1 MKKVTSI
8 TLGGVVF
15 AIEDDA
21 YEKLSEYLSTIERTF
36 SGNTDYHEI
45 ALDIENAI
53 AEKFT
58 QAGKSEKHAV
68 SVQDVEHVI
77 GEMGTA
83 EAVASEDMASHTKHT
98 EEPSKEKGGAGATR
112 ERRFYRD
119 TEDVIIAGVASGIAR
134 YFDVD
139 PVIVR
144 VLFVISIFFNG
155 FGFFAYII
163 LWLIVP
169 PAVTTAEKYAMRGER
184 VTIEEITEQV
194 KKNIQKI
201 DEKKIGEATRGV
213 WTNIR
218 GFLQNI
224 FTFLGRFVRFFFKII
239 TMIIGLGL
247 LLLGAF
253 GIAGLVSA
261 ASVLWLGESAWIRPE
276 FQEVVN
282 VLFANPAGY
291 LFTSAVL
298 ITVII
303 PLLVSIILGSSL
315 ISGKNLFTLTKGIIL
330 GVVWIAA
337 VTLAITLG
345 IVYQPIRIET
355 DRFLADGIFYVE
367 QSTIHI
373 QGLPRTEAL
382 H

>member
-1 MKKVTSI
+1 
-8 TLGGVVF
+8 
-15 AIEDDA
+15 
-21 YEKLSEYLSTIERTF
+21 
-36 SGNTDYHEI
+36 
-45 ALDIENAI
+45 
-53 AEKFT
+53 
-58 QAGKSEKHAV
+58 
-68 SVQDVEHVI
+68 
-77 GEMGTA
+77 
-83 EAVASEDMASHTKHT
+83 
-98 EEPSKEKGGAGATR
+98 
-112 ERRFYRD
+112 
-119 TEDVIIAGVASGIAR
+119 
-134 YFDVD
+134 
-139 PVIVR
+139 
-144 VLFVISIFFNG
+144 
-155 FGFFAYII
+155 
-163 LWLIVP
+163 
-169 PAVTTAEKYAMRGER
+169 
-184 VTIEEITEQV
+184 
-194 KKNIQKI
+194 
-201 DEKKIGEATRGV
+201 
-213 WTNIR
+213 
-218 GFLQNI
+218 
-224 FTFLGRFVRFFFKII
+224 
-239 TMIIGLGL
+239 MIIGLGL